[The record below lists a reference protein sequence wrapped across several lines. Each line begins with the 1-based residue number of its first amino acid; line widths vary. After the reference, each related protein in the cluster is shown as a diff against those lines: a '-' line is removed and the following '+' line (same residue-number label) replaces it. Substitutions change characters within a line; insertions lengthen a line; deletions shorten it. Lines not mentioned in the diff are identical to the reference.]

1 MRLFNFLLIILLGN
15 CTGLLN
21 VQKHALYVNNKAIII
36 IIIIIIITITTT
48 ATTTTTII
56 IIIIIIKIIILARME
71 TFYSSTC
78 ICTLLVFEFLISF
91 LNVCIF
97 TDYAK

>member
-48 ATTTTTII
+48 ATTTIII

>member
-1 MRLFNFLLIILLGN
+1 MITIM
-15 CTGLLN
+15 
-21 VQKHALYVNNKAIII
+21 III
-36 IIIIIIITITTT
+36 MIMMTLMIIIITI
-48 ATTTTTII
+48 II
-56 IIIIIIKIIILARME
+56 IILEIVEEERYQDIILARME

-78 ICTLLVFEFLISF
+78 ISTLLVFEFLISF